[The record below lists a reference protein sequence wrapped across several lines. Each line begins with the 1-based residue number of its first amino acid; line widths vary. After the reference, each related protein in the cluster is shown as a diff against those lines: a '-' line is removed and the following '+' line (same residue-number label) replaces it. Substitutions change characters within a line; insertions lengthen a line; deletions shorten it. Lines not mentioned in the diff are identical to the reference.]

1 MVDNMDGLINSNRL
15 TTSELV
21 YLSEAAKAMK
31 QNTVLYVENY
41 LIGLDYPD
49 FYCCYIHLNDHILS
63 SYRTEG
69 LIFNTKELSEFIK
82 TISTEFDFKLD
93 NNIHTILKTKSN
105 GTLVIDKDFNNRY
118 KTITMNKIYQ
128 NTNILN
134 NCILVPERDVTVELS
149 DLYSLHAADGCIT
162 IKYRDKFLMT
172 LFSGIVPL
180 LKSDRLYV
188 TIKDDI
194 NRKNVFYANF
204 KVKKKKFDVEVLIAY
219 LNPFSFDR

>member
-1 MVDNMDGLINSNRL
+1 MDGLINSNRL

-41 LIGLDYPD
+41 LIGLDDPD
-49 FYCCYIHLNDHILS
+49 YYCCYIHLNDHVLS

-93 NNIHTILKTKSN
+93 TNTHIVLKTRSN
-105 GTLVIDKDFNNRY
+105 GILNINRDFNNRY
-118 KTITMNKIYQ
+118 KSIVLARIYH
-128 NTNILN
+128 NINILN
-134 NCILVPERDVTVELS
+134 NYILVPERDVTVELS
-149 DLYSLHAADGCIT
+149 DLYSLHSSDGCIT
-162 IKYRDKFLMT
+162 IKYRDKYLMS
-172 LFSGIVPL
+172 LFAGIVPL
-180 LKSDRLYV
+180 LKSDRLYL
-188 TIKDDI
+188 TIKEDI
-194 NRKNVFYANF
+194 NRNNIFYANF

-219 LNPFSFDR
+219 INPFSFNN